1 MQHLTIKTIQAE
13 LDWQDPESNKR
24 HFEKLMREAGEA
36 DLFVLP
42 EMFLTGFSMEP
53 ETIAEPQD
61 GGKVKWLIELAKE
74 VGAAIC
80 GSLVID
86 AGEEYR
92 NRLLFVTP
100 DGRMCRYDKRHLF
113 RMGSEHEHYAA
124 GEERTVIHYRGW
136 RILPTICYDLRFP
149 VWCRNR
155 NDYDLMLC
163 VANWPAPR
171 RHNWRVLLQARAVE
185 NQAYVVGVNRVGQD
199 GKGLEYAGDSM
210 VVSHRGEIM
219 VDSEPGESYIGKA
232 TLDLESLQTFRENFP
247 AWADADDFT
256 LAATNSRIVQL

>member
-1 MQHLTIKTIQAE
+1 MQHLTVRTIQTE
-13 LDWQDPESNKR
+13 ITWQDPKANQQ
-24 HFEKLMREAGEA
+24 HFEALIRDSSDA
-36 DLFVLP
+36 DLIVLP
-42 EMFLTGFSMEP
+42 EMFLTGFTMEP
-53 ETIAEPQD
+53 EAVAESQD
-61 GGKVKWLIELAKE
+61 GAQVKWLLSLAQE
-74 VGAAIC
+74 IGAAIC
-80 GSLVID
+80 GSLVIR
-86 AGEEYR
+86 AGDEYF

-100 DGRMCRYDKRHLF
+100 EGRLCRYDKRHLF
-113 RMGSEHEHYAA
+113 RMGSEHEHYKA

-171 RHNWRVLLQARAVE
+171 RLNWRVLLQARAVE

-210 VVSHRGEIM
+210 ILSFRGEPL
-219 VDSEPGESYIGKA
+219 VDSEVGQAYSGKA
-232 TLDLESLQTFRENFP
+232 TLDLEALDDFKQKFP
-247 AWADADDFT
+247 AWADADSFD
-256 LAATNSRIVQL
+256 LAYVRRRVIEL

>member
-1 MQHLTIKTIQAE
+1 MQHLTVRTIQTE
-13 LDWQDPESNKR
+13 LVWQDPSANQK
-24 HFEKLMREAGEA
+24 HFEALIREVADA
-36 DLFVLP
+36 DLIVLP
-42 EMFLTGFSMEP
+42 EMFLTGFTMEP
-53 ETIAEPQD
+53 ETVAEQQD
-61 GGKVKWLIELAKE
+61 GEQVKWMIAMAQET
-74 VGAAIC
+74 GAAIC
-80 GSLVID
+80 GSLVIRVAD
-86 AGEEYR
+86 EYF

-113 RMGSEHEHYAA
+113 RMGNEHEHYKS

-171 RHNWRVLLQARAVE
+171 RQNWRVLLQARAVE

-210 VVSHRGEIM
+210 VVSFKGEPL
-219 VDSEPGESYIGKA
+219 VDSEPGKAYSGKA
-232 TLDLESLQTFRENFP
+232 TLDLEALQDFKEKFP

-256 LAATNSRIVQL
+256 LCTLRSRVIEL